1 MTKFAHAAM
10 HLHNARAV
18 AGPRSLMPTRHNIC
32 DARIAHALRAG
43 SAIVNSTA
51 CALARLLA
59 ITAAIFTL
67 AVLLP
72 STLSAQPASDP
83 PLPSSLIV
91 KLASGLSADD
101 QAAVIDRNGGIQVSA
116 IPALRLH
123 VVEVPTDQLDQ
134 ILANYRADPQVVRAE
149 VNNTRKATAIPSD
162 PLYPNQWALPRINW
176 DLVFGN
182 AIPSASV
189 IVAVLDT
196 GIDAI
201 RQSGEGDRAPL
212 ARWPLPR
219 RAGGMGRPVPV
230 LPLVIESE
238 FT

>member
-1 MTKFAHAAM
+1 MY
-10 HLHNARAV
+10 
-18 AGPRSLMPTRHNIC
+18 
-32 DARIAHALRAG
+32 DARKAHALRAG
-43 SAIVNSTA
+43 SAIANSAT
-51 CALARLLA
+51 CTLARLLA
-59 ITAAIFTL
+59 IVAAIFTL
-67 AVLLP
+67 GLLLP

-91 KLASGLSADD
+91 KLASGLSADE
-101 QAAVIDRNGGIQVSA
+101 QAAIIDRNGGIEVSA

-196 GIDAI
+196 GIDATHPDL
-201 RQSGEGDRAPL
+201 SGNII
-212 ARWPLPR
+212 
-219 RAGGMGRPVPV
+219 AGTSILDGSDG
-230 LPLVIESE
+230 LTEATSKAIQTGLVKL
-238 FT
+238 